1 MARCRGGHL
10 RCSPMA
16 EGQSTVEEY
25 SPPDCRRVCRALSSS
40 SIRNRSR
47 AAILRRLAR
56 ETRDQ
61 AARERLLL
69 LAARF
74 ERLADQVEK
83 WQKNRR
89 YRPAD

>member
-1 MARCRGGHL
+1 
-10 RCSPMA
+10 MA

-25 SPPDCRRVCRALSSS
+25 
-40 SIRNRSR
+40 RSR

-61 AARERLLL
+61 EAQKRLLL

-83 WQKNRR
+83 WQMNRR

>member
-1 MARCRGGHL
+1 MLADGRR
-10 RCSPMA
+10 P
-16 EGQSTVEEY
+16 STVEEY
-25 SPPDCRRVCRALSSS
+25 
-40 SIRNRSR
+40 RSR

-89 YRPAD
+89 HRPAD

>member
-1 MARCRGGHL
+1 
-10 RCSPMA
+10 MA

-25 SPPDCRRVCRALSSS
+25 
-40 SIRNRSR
+40 RSR

-61 AARERLLL
+61 EARERLVL

-74 ERLADQVEK
+74 ERLADEVEK
-83 WQKNRR
+83 WQRDPR
-89 YRPAD
+89 YKRSE

>member
-1 MARCRGGHL
+1 
-10 RCSPMA
+10 
-16 EGQSTVEEY
+16 VEEY
-25 SPPDCRRVCRALSSS
+25 
-40 SIRNRSR
+40 RSR

-61 AARERLLL
+61 EAQKRLLL

>member
-1 MARCRGGHL
+1 
-10 RCSPMA
+10 MA

-25 SPPDCRRVCRALSSS
+25 
-40 SIRNRSR
+40 RSR

-61 AARERLLL
+61 EARERLIL

>member
-1 MARCRGGHL
+1 
-10 RCSPMA
+10 
-16 EGQSTVEEY
+16 VEEY
-25 SPPDCRRVCRALSSS
+25 
-40 SIRNRSR
+40 RSR

-61 AARERLLL
+61 EARERLIL

-83 WQKNRR
+83 WQQNGR
-89 YRPAD
+89 YRPSERSPPSLPRATFHRVD

>member
-1 MARCRGGHL
+1 
-10 RCSPMA
+10 
-16 EGQSTVEEY
+16 VEEY
-25 SPPDCRRVCRALSSS
+25 
-40 SIRNRSR
+40 RSR

-61 AARERLLL
+61 EARERLIL

-83 WQKNRR
+83 WQQNGR
-89 YRPAD
+89 YRPSD

>member
-1 MARCRGGHL
+1 
-10 RCSPMA
+10 MA

-25 SPPDCRRVCRALSSS
+25 
-40 SIRNRSR
+40 RSR

-83 WQKNRR
+83 CKRTAATDRQIETLCRGVLPR
-89 YRPAD
+89 ATFHQVH